1 MTRDSRHPVIAA
13 GASLRA
19 RSKAR
24 RTKSLTLLLSS
35 LILVAAMARA
45 EATDICDT
53 FGNDTNGQYLF
64 RLYGCSDLAGL
75 HAANPVAQ
83 PSPSKTHSV
92 ASVKQDLHSD
102 KNCVHSLNGAC
113 FLPW

>member
-53 FGNDTNGQYLF
+53 FAPDTNGQYMA
-64 RLYGCSDLAGL
+64 RIYGCSDPLGIHGAYHGTQL
-75 HAANPVAQ
+75 
-83 PSPSKTHSV
+83 SPPKTHSV